1 MLDNKSQIWYNIS
14 VNKTRKVIQM
24 YCKLLSRNNCSRVEF
39 FNENNIRN
47 VQNTYLRSYNCG
59 GYAFN
64 TFSWYCPHANNSGRK
79 YHSTTEQGMLNT
91 TNNAVEFMLKEF
103 KDLRVITDLKE
114 LQPNEYA
121 IAFRIGGVG
130 GEDDFHFMKRGKNG
144 KWYHKIGSLDIQFIK
159 KEKVFADKWVSKT
172 WAGTCTYRGKLV
184 LFAKKF

>member
-1 MLDNKSQIWYNIS
+1 
-14 VNKTRKVIQM
+14 M
-24 YCKLLSRNNCSRVEF
+24 YRETLSRGYCSNAEF
-39 FNENNIRN
+39 FNENHKRN
-47 VQNTYLRSYNCG
+47 VNNTYVRSYNCG

-64 TFSWYCPHANNSGRK
+64 TFSWYCPYSNNRGRK
-79 YHSTTEQGMLNT
+79 YNSTTERSMLNT
-91 TNNAVEFMLKEF
+91 TNKAVEFMLKEF
-103 KDLRVITDLKE
+103 NDLRVITDLKE

-144 KWYHKIGSLDIQFIK
+144 KWYHKPGGTEIQFIA

-172 WAGTCTYRGKLV
+172 WAGTYTYRGKLV

>member
-1 MLDNKSQIWYNIS
+1 MY
-14 VNKTRKVIQM
+14 RK
-24 YCKLLSRNNCSRVEF
+24 YLSRDKCSTAEF
-39 FNENNIRN
+39 FNENRKRN
-47 VQNTYLRSYNCG
+47 VNNTYLRSYNCG

-64 TFSWYCPHANNSGRK
+64 TFSWYCPHTNSNSRK
-79 YHSTTEQGMLNT
+79 YRSTTEQSMLNT
-91 TNNAVEFMLKEF
+91 TNNAVKFMLKEF

>member
-1 MLDNKSQIWYNIS
+1 
-14 VNKTRKVIQM
+14 M
-24 YCKLLSRNNCSRVEF
+24 YYTLLSRNSSSNAEF
-39 FNENNIRN
+39 FNEHRKRN
-47 VQNTYLRSYNCG
+47 VNNTYLRSYNCG

-64 TFSWYCPHANNSGRK
+64 TFSWYCPHASGSYRK
-79 YHSTTEQGMLNT
+79 YSSTTKRGMLTT
-91 TNNAVEFMLKEF
+91 TNNAVQFMLNEF

-144 KWYHKIGSLDIQFIK
+144 KWYHKPGGTEIQFIA
-159 KEKVFADKWVSKT
+159 KEKVFADKWVSTT
-172 WAGTCTYRGKLV
+172 WAGTYIYCGKLI